1 MERFYDISELES
13 DVFSD
18 DRAAEVWDA
27 EEVILEEPEN
37 EPEELAPEEFLAP
50 EELTLELSNH
60 QTMTCEVLAVFL
72 YEETEYMALLP
83 KENAEGIL
91 FLRMEEGK
99 NGELLLSPL
108 EEKQST
114 LVSEAFQE
122 WYQSKVEEEKE
133 IV

>member
-1 MERFYDISELES
+1 MERFYDISELEA
-13 DVFSD
+13 DVFSE
-18 DRAAEVWDA
+18 DRATDGLDE
-27 EEVILEEPEN
+27 EEVSWEEPEK
-37 EPEELAPEEFLAP
+37 ELEEFLAP

-83 KENAEGIL
+83 KEDAEGIL

-99 NGELLLSPL
+99 KGELLLSPL
-108 EEKQST
+108 EEKQSS